1 MALRVA
7 GSSPVIHPTFSALCR
22 GRLRAAQRI
31 SQKAGAFFMCR
42 PLRLLY
48 LSACCAFLRFFS
60 LYRLFL
66 FLYAR
71 LSGFFPVCALYCI
84 PSVLPALSGRSLPS
98 LSGLRFLTAALSL
111 FALLFVPF
119 VCRPSCAHFAI
130 AHFLFLSLGYLLR
143 FPGAACAPFC
153 GFSAVGTDDA
163 ESILSSGCGSVG
175 RAGGLGAKARSAG
188 FILKNRG
195 NVRKTEEKRAFAVW
209 PTPSKAV

>member
-71 LSGFFPVCALYCI
+71 LSEFFPVCALYCI
-84 PSVLPALSGRSLPS
+84 PSVLSALSGRSLPS
-98 LSGLRFLTAALSL
+98 LSGLCFLTAALSL
-111 FALLFVPF
+111 FALFFCSVRLSSFLRAF
-119 VCRPSCAHFAI
+119 CDCAFS
-130 AHFLFLSLGYLLR
+130 FSLLVI
-143 FPGAACAPFC
+143 
-153 GFSAVGTDDA
+153 FSASPA
-163 ESILSSGCGSVG
+163 PP
-175 RAGGLGAKARSAG
+175 AR
-188 FILKNRG
+188 R
-195 NVRKTEEKRAFAVW
+195 FAVFPPW
-209 PTPSKAV
+209 ERTMPNRFYRRGVAQLVERVVWECYRRHPSKNSKPLKKP

>member
-42 PLRLLY
+42 LLRLLY

-71 LSGFFPVCALYCI
+71 LSEFFPVCALYCI

-130 AHFLFLSLGYLLR
+130 VHFLFFSWLSSPLPRRRLRAVLR
-143 FPGAACAPFC
+143 FF
-153 GFSAVGTDDA
+153 
-163 ESILSSGCGSVG
+163 
-175 RAGGLGAKARSAG
+175 R
-188 FILKNRG
+188 RG
-195 NVRKTEEKRAFAVW
+195 NGRCRIDFIGVW
-209 PTPSKAV
+209 LSW